1 MKMNE
6 IQRPDPDELLK
17 KISPPLEETPKKG
30 RLKIFFGF
38 CAGVGK
44 TYRMLQEAQMFK
56 SNGKDVV
63 IGIVES
69 HKRQETEDLLTC
81 LEIIPRKKIEYS
93 GITLEEM
100 DLDAIIQRKPE
111 VVLVDELAH
120 SNVKGS
126 RHSKRYQDVE
136 EILNSGMDV
145 FTTLNVQHIESL
157 IDVVYQSSGIKVQ
170 ETVPDKILEMAD
182 EVQLVDLTLEKLME
196 RLKEGKVYIPD
207 KAKQAMQ
214 KFFRKGNLL
223 VLRELALKYTA
234 KHVDEDVRDYIEKNS
249 VLGPL
254 PIGSKIL
261 VGITA
266 SPTSEKLI
274 RFTNRLAAD
283 LEAEWYAVYVESPQQ
298 PDLDEK
304 YSNQLQK
311 NIRLAE
317 ELGAKVISL
326 SGNIIADEIV
336 KFARQKNVTLIVA
349 GLSQR
354 SRLKELVKGSV
365 LNRLIRKTGSM
376 HVLIV
381 GKEDGAEMKDE
392 EPLRYL
398 PKQNILYYLY
408 SFLLVA
414 LTVFLIWIF
423 RSHIDIINAGM
434 ILLLPVIVSSY
445 LWGVRIG
452 LFSTLIAVGSFD
464 FFFVPP
470 YLTFSVA
477 NIKYFISFGVF
488 VCVSLVVS
496 ILAKLVRWKSEK
508 IYNRELFIYAL
519 YSFSREMMA
528 AKTPDEILQRAAKNI
543 SEAFDS
549 DVLISM
555 PENEGN
561 LEIKAQS
568 AEDLKI
574 SVEDKAVAQWVFQN
588 MKKAGKNTDTLSS
601 AKWLFLPLKSIEKP
615 LGVLGLKTRNPNKV
629 FTSEQCQLLESFAS
643 IISLSISKMI

>member
-1 MKMNE
+1 MDE

-17 KISPPLEETPKKG
+17 KISHPAEETGKRG

-44 TYRMLQEAQMFK
+44 TYRMLQEAQIFK

-63 IGIVES
+63 IGIVET
-69 HKRQETEDLLTC
+69 HQRRETEDLLTS
-81 LEIIPRKKIEYS
+81 LEMIPRKKIEYS

-100 DLDAIIQRKPE
+100 DLDAVLERKPE

-136 EILNSGMDV
+136 EILNAGIDV
-145 FTTLNVQHIESL
+145 FTTLNVQHVESL
-157 IDVVYQSSGIKVQ
+157 IDVVYQSSGVKVQ

-182 EVQLVDLTLEKLME
+182 EVQLVDLTLEKLQE

-207 KAKQAMQ
+207 KARQAMQ
-214 KFFRKGNLL
+214 RFFRKGNLL

-254 PIGSKIL
+254 PIGSRIL

-266 SPTSEKLI
+266 NPTSEKLV
-274 RFTNRLAAD
+274 RFTNRLAVD

-298 PDLDEK
+298 PELDEK

-354 SRLKELVKGSV
+354 SRLKELTKGSV
-365 LNRLIRKTGSM
+365 LNKLIRKTGSM

-381 GKEDGAEMKDE
+381 GKEKEEETKDE
-392 EPLRYL
+392 EQFRYL
-398 PKQNILYYLY
+398 PKQNFLYYLY
-408 SFLLVA
+408 TFLLVG
-414 LTVFLIWIF
+414 LTVILIWIF

-434 ILLLPVIVSSY
+434 ILLLPVIISSY
-445 LWGVRIG
+445 LWGIRIG
-452 LFSTLIAVGSFD
+452 LFSTLVALGSFD

-470 YLTFSVA
+470 YLTFSV
-477 NIKYFISFGVF
+477 NDIKYFISFGVF

-528 AKTPDEILQRAAKNI
+528 AKTLDEILHRAAKNI
-543 SEAFDS
+543 SEAFES

-574 SVEDKAVAQWVFQN
+574 NEEDKAVAQWVFQN
-588 MKKAGKNTDTLSS
+588 MKQAGKNTDTLSS
-601 AKWLFLPLKSIEKP
+601 VKWFFLPLKSAEKR
-615 LGVLGLKTRNPNKV
+615 LGVLGLQTRNPNKV
-629 FTSEQCQLLESFAS
+629 FTSEQFQLLESFAS